1 VISAS
6 QPLNDLCIINPP
18 LIILKPI
25 NTSMEQQLKGKSIL
39 IASVPADGHVNPLT
53 GLAKYLQSIGCDVRW
68 YTSEIYA
75 DKIEDLEI
83 PFYPFNRAVDINSGN
98 VAKVFPERTL
108 IADAVEKLDYDMLHI
123 FAKRGIE
130 YLEDIQAIYQSFPFD
145 LMIADSLFTGIPLVR
160 GKMKIPVIAVGVIP
174 LATNSVDLAPYGM
187 ALPPA
192 GNPEEKAKY
201 ADLHDQV
208 NNVMFK
214 KSIDYFS
221 EVLTSFD
228 IDNKK
233 TVLLDQ
239 LIVQANLYL
248 QIGMPGF
255 EYERSDFGDNIRF
268 IGGLMPY
275 KSTKKTKPWY
285 NERLKKYKKILLVT
299 QGTVERNTK
308 KLLEPTLEAF
318 RNTDTLVIATT
329 GGFDTTRLSIIY
341 AADNIIIE
349 DFIPFDQVMPYA
361 DVYITNGGYG
371 GTMLSIKNKLPMI
384 AAGVHE
390 GKSEVCARIGF
401 FNYGINLNT
410 ETPTAEALRNAVDE
424 VLNNNIYKEN
434 VTRLSEEI
442 NSMNS
447 NELCANFISQVLFEK
462 TKKTILS

>member
-1 VISAS
+1 
-6 QPLNDLCIINPP
+6 
-18 LIILKPI
+18 
-25 NTSMEQQLKGKSIL
+25 MEQQLTGKSIL
-39 IASVPADGHVNPLT
+39 FASVPADGHVNPLT

-75 DKIEDLEI
+75 DKMEDLEI
-83 PFYPFNRAVDINSGN
+83 PFYPFDRAVDINSGN
-98 VAKVFPERTL
+98 VAEVLPERAL

-123 FAKRGIE
+123 FAKRGSE

-145 LMIADSLFTGIPLVR
+145 LMIADSLFPAIPLVR
-160 GKMKIPVIAVGVIP
+160 GKMKIPVIAVGVMP

-192 GNPEEKAKY
+192 MNPKEKAEY
-201 ADLHDQV
+201 AELHDRV

-214 KSIDYFS
+214 QSIDYFS
-221 EVLTSFD
+221 EVLTSFG
-228 IDNKK
+228 IAHKK
-233 TVLLDQ
+233 TILLDQ
-239 LIVQANLYL
+239 LIVQADLHL
-248 QIGMPGF
+248 QIGTPGF

-275 KSTKKTKPWY
+275 KSTKKASPWY

-299 QGTVERNTK
+299 QGTVERDTK
-308 KLLEPTLEAF
+308 KLLEPTLAAF

-329 GGFDTTRLSIIY
+329 GGFDTARLGILY

-371 GTMLSIKNKLPMI
+371 GTMLSIKNKLPMV

-401 FNYGINLNT
+401 FNCGINLRT
-410 ETPTAEALRNAVDE
+410 ETPTVEALHNAVEE
-424 VLNNNIYKEN
+424 VLSNKLYKEN

-442 NSMNS
+442 ERVDS
-447 NELCANFISQVLFEK
+447 NELCANFISQLLFEEVK
-462 TKKTILS
+462 Y

>member
-1 VISAS
+1 M
-6 QPLNDLCIINPP
+6 
-18 LIILKPI
+18 
-25 NTSMEQQLKGKSIL
+25 NTSMEQQLTGKSIL
-39 IASVPADGHVNPLT
+39 FASVPADGHVNPLT

-75 DKIEDLEI
+75 DKMEDLEI
-83 PFYPFNRAVDINSGN
+83 PFYPFDRAVDINSGN
-98 VAKVFPERTL
+98 VAEVLPERAL

-123 FAKRGIE
+123 FAKRGSE

-145 LMIADSLFTGIPLVR
+145 LMIADSLFPAIPLVR
-160 GKMKIPVIAVGVIP
+160 GKMKIPVIAVGVMP

-192 GNPEEKAKY
+192 MNPKEKAEY
-201 ADLHDQV
+201 AELHDRV

-214 KSIDYFS
+214 QSIDYFS
-221 EVLTSFD
+221 EVLTSFG
-228 IDNKK
+228 IAHKK
-233 TVLLDQ
+233 TILLDQ
-239 LIVQANLYL
+239 LIVQADLHL
-248 QIGMPGF
+248 QIGTPGF

-275 KSTKKTKPWY
+275 KSTKKASPWY

-299 QGTVERNTK
+299 QGTVERDTK
-308 KLLEPTLEAF
+308 KLLEPTLAAF

-329 GGFDTTRLSIIY
+329 GGFDTARLGILY

-371 GTMLSIKNKLPMI
+371 GTMLSIKNKLPMV

-401 FNYGINLNT
+401 FNCGINLRT
-410 ETPTAEALRNAVDE
+410 ETPTVEALHNAVEE
-424 VLNNNIYKEN
+424 VLSNKLYKEN

-442 NSMNS
+442 ERVDS
-447 NELCANFISQVLFEK
+447 NELCANFISQLLFEEVK
-462 TKKTILS
+462 Y